1 MLFSNTFFFV
11 IFTCPLSL
19 SEFFFMTI
27 LNRCANDND
36 ERTLL
41 VASVVGKAITYFP
54 WNKIQVH
61 VPPYSLNNFPN
72 ILQNVTKYIKKKKT
86 GIYYQT
92 IELSCTNVWL
102 KEKEKFPVHLISSI
116 RSFKITNFQ
125 RKANVSSASY
135 VVLSIGWNFQP
146 HSATWKILLRIR
158 FRWISWKLQGDIT
171 R

>member
-1 MLFSNTFFFV
+1 MHIELKSEHFFPCSYFYRQSLRAFFKHIFFV

-72 ILQNVTKYIKKKKT
+72 ILQNVTKYIKKKRLEF
-86 GIYYQT
+86 T
-92 IELSCTNVWL
+92 I
-102 KEKEKFPVHLISSI
+102 K
-116 RSFKITNFQ
+116 
-125 RKANVSSASY
+125 
-135 VVLSIGWNFQP
+135 
-146 HSATWKILLRIR
+146 LLN
-158 FRWISWKLQGDIT
+158 
-171 R
+171 